1 MPIDHIIAIILGV
14 AVVVVP
20 TWAILTD
27 KKTYILT
34 PRKKK

>member
-1 MPIDHIIAIILGV
+1 MHIDHIIAIILGV
-14 AVVVVP
+14 SAVVVP

-34 PRKKK
+34 PRKK